1 MKWSLPVCLGAVSLI
16 LCLNVQAQTQK
27 PVQLPPS
34 KPKEMAKP
42 IPNPLHDK
50 KKLILA
56 VLEKQQVDWN
66 KGNLN
71 GFLDAYWKSDT
82 LRMVTNRGVTYGFD
96 KTASTYKK
104 NFPDSTFMGKLDYD
118 VIHVELIGETDALV
132 TGKWLLKVE
141 KKFKGGYFTFLFRK
155 LKGRWIIVADH
166 TS

>member
-1 MKWSLPVCLGAVSLI
+1 MKWCFPVCLGAVCLI
-16 LCLNVQAQTQK
+16 LCLNVKAQSQK

-34 KPKEMAKP
+34 KPKEQSKP
-42 IPNPLHDK
+42 LPNPLHEK

-56 VLEKQQVDWN
+56 VLEKQQEDWN
-66 KGNLN
+66 KGNLTN
-71 GFLDAYWKSDT
+71 FLDGYWKSDT
-82 LRMVTNRGVTYGFD
+82 LRMVTNRGVSYGFE
-96 KTASTYKK
+96 KTSATFKK

-155 LKGRWIIVADH
+155 LKGRWVIVADH